1 MKELTL
7 YDIMGEDHYIIA
19 KVEKG
24 QVNTEVL
31 DENDEQVFNETSHHY
46 AWDSLV
52 SFAKMV
58 LEQDKHVQKQLAEGL

>member
-7 YDIMGEDHYIIA
+7 YDIMGSDHYIVA
-19 KVEKG
+19 DVENDKIRTM
-24 QVNTEVL
+24 VI
-31 DENDEQVFNETSHHY
+31 DENDDVVYNEISHKF

-58 LEQDKHVQKQLAEGL
+58 ISQDEKIQKELF